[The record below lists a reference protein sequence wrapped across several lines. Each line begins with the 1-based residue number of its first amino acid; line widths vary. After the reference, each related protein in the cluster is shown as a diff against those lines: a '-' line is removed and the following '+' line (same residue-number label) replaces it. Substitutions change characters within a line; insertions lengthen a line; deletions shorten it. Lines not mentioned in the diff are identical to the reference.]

1 MPSDSRVAVG
11 PDELKRLISEEANA
25 ASGKADL
32 KPSDIALINGVDGWS
47 ASFVRSEPGL
57 TPPHVFAA
65 LARVQAKY
73 PPTHFK

>member
-1 MPSDSRVAVG
+1 MPGDNRIEVS

-32 KPSDIALINGVDGWS
+32 KPTDIALIDGVDDWS

-57 TPPHVFAA
+57 TSSHIFAA
-65 LARVQAKY
+65 LTRIQSKY
-73 PPTHFK
+73 RPTHFE